1 MIKIYGMP
9 SCPDCQVIAP
19 QVMQHLEK
27 YQPNDIGSDVH
38 VMKEFLQLRDTNPA
52 FDEAKKNGSI
62 GIPCFVLEDGTVTL
76 DPKDA
81 GLHL

>member
-19 QVMQHLEK
+19 QVMQHLDK

-38 VMKEFLQLRDTNPA
+38 VMKEFLRLRDTSPLKMA
-52 FDEAKKNGSI
+52 R
-62 GIPCFVLEDGTVTL
+62 
-76 DPKDA
+76 
-81 GLHL
+81 